1 LVTLEEIAALLGV
14 SHSTVSRAL
23 AGSPLVNKD
32 TAERIRIV
40 AAEAGYQ
47 VNQIARNLKTRSTMA
62 IGLIVPEVSNP
73 FFPRLIQ
80 NIADQLR
87 SEGYALHLQLSGASQ
102 QDEAASLASLL
113 SNRVD
118 GVLLVTGEQGL
129 VSRDG
134 IAMLQR
140 AKIPVVLMGW
150 VENPPE
156 VDIVTGDDAAG
167 GYALAEH
174 LVALGHQRIAII
186 GKQPHRG
193 EYDRMH
199 GFVKGLA
206 AHGITLDEDMFE
218 SAQSAD
224 EVSEAVNRLIAHT
237 SAPTAIFAYQD
248 SIAIEVYRALAVK
261 GISIPNQ
268 MSVVGFDDL
277 YLASVLSPPLTT
289 VGDHIDPLTCQF
301 VDALLRRVR
310 KENLPSTRVIVITPK
325 LIERGSTAP
334 PRSNS
339 EMLVGKRT

>member
-1 LVTLEEIAALLGV
+1 MVTLEEIATLVGV

-118 GVLLVTGEQGL
+118 GVLLVTGEKGL

-140 AKIPVVLMGW
+140 AKIPIALMGW

-167 GYALAEH
+167 GFALAEH
-174 LVALGHQRIAII
+174 LVALGHRRIAVI

-199 GFVKGLA
+199 GFIRGLS
-206 AHGITLDEDMFE
+206 AHGISLEADMIE

-224 EVSEAVNRLIAHT
+224 EISEAVDQLILHA

-248 SIAIEVYRALAVK
+248 SIAIEVYRALALR
-261 GISIPNQ
+261 GISIPAQ

-310 KENLPSTRVIVITPK
+310 KENVPSARVMVVTPK
-325 LIERGSTAP
+325 LIERGSTSP
-334 PRSNS
+334 PRSNT
-339 EMLVGKRT
+339 ELLPGERT

>member
-1 LVTLEEIAALLGV
+1 MVTLEEIAALLGV

-174 LVALGHQRIAII
+174 LVSLGHQRIAII

>member
-1 LVTLEEIAALLGV
+1 VVTLEEIAALVGV

-23 AGSPLVNKD
+23 AGSPLVNKE

-87 SEGYALHLQLSGASQ
+87 SEGYTLHLQLSGASQ
-102 QDEAASLASLL
+102 RDEAASLASLL

-118 GVLLVTGEQGL
+118 GVLLVTGERGL
-129 VSRDG
+129 VDREG
-134 IAMLQR
+134 IELLRR
-140 AKIPVVLMGW
+140 AKVPVVLMGW
-150 VENPPE
+150 VENPPD

-167 GYALAEH
+167 GFALAEH
-174 LVALGHQRIAII
+174 LVALGHERIAVI
-186 GKQPHRG
+186 GKKPHRG
-193 EYDRMH
+193 IYDRVH
-199 GFVKGLA
+199 GFTRGLE
-206 AHGITLDEDMFE
+206 AHGITLDPEMVE
-218 SAQSAD
+218 TARSAD
-224 EVSEAVNRLIAHT
+224 GVRDAVDRLVAR
-237 SAPTAIFAYQD
+237 SLPPTAIFSYQD
-248 SIAIEVYRALAVK
+248 SIAIDVYQALAAR
-261 GISIPNQ
+261 GISIPGQ

-289 VGDHIDPLTCQF
+289 VGGHIDPLTFEF
-301 VDALLRRVR
+301 VDALLKRVR
-310 KENLPSTRVIVITPK
+310 KENLPSVRVTVISPK
-325 LIERGSTAP
+325 LIERASTAT

-339 EMLVGKRT
+339 DLLVGETT

>member
-1 LVTLEEIAALLGV
+1 VVTLEEIAALVGV

-87 SEGYALHLQLSGASQ
+87 SQGYALHLQLSGASQ

-206 AHGITLDEDMFE
+206 AHGLTLDEDMFE

-237 SAPTAIFAYQD
+237 SAPTAVFAYQD

>member
-1 LVTLEEIAALLGV
+1 
-14 SHSTVSRAL
+14 
-23 AGSPLVNKD
+23 
-32 TAERIRIV
+32 
-40 AAEAGYQ
+40 
-47 VNQIARNLKTRSTMA
+47 
-62 IGLIVPEVSNP
+62 
-73 FFPRLIQ
+73 
-80 NIADQLR
+80 
-87 SEGYALHLQLSGASQ
+87 
-102 QDEAASLASLL
+102 
-113 SNRVD
+113 
-118 GVLLVTGEQGL
+118 
-129 VSRDG
+129 
-134 IAMLQR
+134 
-140 AKIPVVLMGW
+140 
-150 VENPPE
+150 
-156 VDIVTGDDAAG
+156 
-167 GYALAEH
+167 
-174 LVALGHQRIAII
+174 
-186 GKQPHRG
+186 
-193 EYDRMH
+193 MH